1 MLERKRKC
9 IALMGGVSL
18 QEILLDVDGVLR
30 NLIDP
35 FLAHTGLS
43 AMPSYVN
50 SRFYEYWQ
58 DAIKNPESAKRM
70 YLEAE
75 AYPGALDAVN
85 KLRSTF
91 PGTQITF
98 LTAAFHNEYP
108 YLKDM
113 TREWLTRNG
122 FLTDSDAL
130 CFVSAEEKAGHMRFR
145 PGILFDDNAATIN
158 RIGEP
163 SAGVWIHGC
172 YENDMLE
179 AAPNRMTAYSLK
191 DAVDVV
197 CNPAFI
203 FNFISSGA
211 EHDQ

>member
-1 MLERKRKC
+1 MAERNTKC
-9 IALMGGVSL
+9 IALMGAVIL
-18 QEILLDVDGVLR
+18 REILLDVDGVLR

-43 AMPSYVN
+43 SMPSYVN
-50 SRFYEYWQ
+50 SLFYEYWQ

-98 LTAAFHNEYP
+98 LTAAFHNDYP
-108 YLKDM
+108 YLKDL
-113 TREWLTRNG
+113 TGEWLKRNG
-122 FLTDSDAL
+122 FLTDYDAL
-130 CFVSAEEKAGHMRFR
+130 CFMSAEEKAGHMRFR
-145 PGILFDDNAATIN
+145 PGVLFDDNAATIN

-172 YENDMLE
+172 YDNDVLE

-211 EHDQ
+211 EPG